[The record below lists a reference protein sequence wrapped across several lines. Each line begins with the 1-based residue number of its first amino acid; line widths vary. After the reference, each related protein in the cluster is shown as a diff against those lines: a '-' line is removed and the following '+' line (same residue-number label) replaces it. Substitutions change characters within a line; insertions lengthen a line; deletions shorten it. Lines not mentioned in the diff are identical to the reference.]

1 MSRRKEVTVDWRKL
15 RSEEFHI
22 LFCSQNII
30 RAIKSRRKKWVGR
43 VAELIRGF
51 WGNLKDVLLRS
62 PKNRWEVDTKMDLKE
77 TG

>member
-1 MSRRKEVTVDWRKL
+1 VSGGKEVTVDWRKL
-15 RSEEFHI
+15 RSEELHI

-30 RAIKSRRKKWVGR
+30 RAIKSRRKRWVGH

-51 WGNLKDVLLRS
+51 WRNVKDVLLGRT
-62 PKNRWEVDTKMDLKE
+62 KNRWEIDIKMDLKE